1 VWHYWPW
8 VAARYFTDEN
18 ACVSFFG
25 VEKRPRSIIFI
36 SLLFILLGTITLIH
50 AVVELINTTER
61 LTDLKSHWMIYLSA
75 AAAIVGGVFL
85 FKGHNWARW
94 LLVAWMAF
102 HIVVGA
108 LHGLVPLLTHVV
120 IFSVILFF
128 LFRRPAS
135 SFFSA
140 DADEALD

>member
-1 VWHYWPW
+1 
-8 VAARYFTDEN
+8 
-18 ACVSFFG
+18 

-94 LLVAWMAF
+94 LLVVWMAF

-108 LHGLVPLLTHVV
+108 LHGLTPLLMHIV

-135 SFFSA
+135 SFFSSN
-140 DADEALD
+140 ADEALD

>member
-1 VWHYWPW
+1 
-8 VAARYFTDEN
+8 
-18 ACVSFFG
+18 
-25 VEKRPRSIIFI
+25 VEKRPRSIIVI

-50 AVVELINTTER
+50 AAMELINTTER
-61 LTDLKSHWMIYLSA
+61 LTDLQKHWMIYLSA
-75 AAAIVGGVFL
+75 VAAIVGGAFL
-85 FKGHNWARW
+85 FKGHKWARW

-135 SFFSA
+135 SFLSA

>member
-1 VWHYWPW
+1 
-8 VAARYFTDEN
+8 
-18 ACVSFFG
+18 
-25 VEKRPRSIIFI
+25 
-36 SLLFILLGTITLIH
+36 LIH
-50 AVVELINTTER
+50 AVVKLINTTER
-61 LTDLKSHWMIYLSA
+61 LTDIQKHWMIYLSA
-75 AAAIVGGVFL
+75 VAAIVGGAFL

>member
-1 VWHYWPW
+1 VWPCWLS
-8 VAARYFTDEN
+8 VAARYFTGEN

-25 VEKRPRSIIFI
+25 VEKRPRSIIVI

-50 AVVELINTTER
+50 AVMELSSTTER
-61 LTDLKSHWMIYLSA
+61 LTDLQKHWMIYLSA

-85 FKGHNWARW
+85 FKGQNWARW

-108 LHGLVPLLTHVV
+108 LHGIGPLLTHVV

-128 LFRRPAS
+128 LFRRPLPS
-135 SFFSA
+135 VN
-140 DADEALD
+140 